1 MNKIYEEIKE
11 TEKLNNRLTKT
22 LGIVLGFT
30 SLIIVVEIVKN
41 L

>member
-1 MNKIYEEIKE
+1 MNKTQEKIIE

-22 LGIVLGFT
+22 LGIAVGF
-30 SLIIVVEIVKN
+30 SLLIIVVEIVKN